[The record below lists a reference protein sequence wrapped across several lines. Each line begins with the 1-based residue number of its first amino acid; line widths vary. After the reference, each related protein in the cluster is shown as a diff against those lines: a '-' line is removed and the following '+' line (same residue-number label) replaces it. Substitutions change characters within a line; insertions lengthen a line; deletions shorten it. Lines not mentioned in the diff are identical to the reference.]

1 MLTYLASTVI
11 DNIISLRMLFFLTF
25 FKDLWMILRVYL
37 VIHNVVE
44 KIAGNVLL
52 SDKWKKKGTVT
63 DSGMSCLS
71 TVPGNGITEPYLQ
84 KTRSLYI
91 PSWLGSFHE
100 SRP

>member
-11 DNIISLRMLFFLTF
+11 DNIISLRMLFFDF
-25 FKDLWMILRVYL
+25 FQRLVDDSSSLPGYPQCCGKDC
-37 VIHNVVE
+37 
-44 KIAGNVLL
+44 GNVLL
-52 SDKWKKKGTVT
+52 SDKWKEKGTVT